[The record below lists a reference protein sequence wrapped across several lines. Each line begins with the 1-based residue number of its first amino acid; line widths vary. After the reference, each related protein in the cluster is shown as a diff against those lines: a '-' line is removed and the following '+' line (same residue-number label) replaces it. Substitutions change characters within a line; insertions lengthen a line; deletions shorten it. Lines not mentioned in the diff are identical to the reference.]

1 MASGPHN
8 STSVPVLGSS
18 RAWLVWGVAVAFVIY
33 YFAIQTGYSIVNP
46 SIQKDLGLTSS
57 QVGVIA
63 AVYTWAYAVCQFFSG
78 ALLDRLGARKV
89 LLPAVAF
96 VTLGAFIFANAAS
109 FEILLLSQFV
119 LALGAC
125 AGFIGA
131 GYVGGQWFGMAKFS
145 FMFGLVQ
152 FAASISSAFSQNLI
166 SWLLGFWSWQTLS
179 NGMGV
184 VGILLFV
191 LSVLVIRNPA
201 SVVQEDNQGI
211 NGFVSSVLSGILRVA
226 RIRHV
231 WHAALIGGLL
241 FGVLLACG
249 VVWAPKLMAVR
260 GMDTSHSTVAASLI
274 WLGLAAGCLV
284 VPKWSDAARRRKM
297 PILLCAALQ
306 LLAFVALVYAPDLS
320 VSVMM
325 GLCFAFGF
333 GNAAHMLAFST
344 AADVVEPSQIG
355 TASSLVNGIMF
366 LMGGVLISRPGMRID
381 MGIAEGV
388 DHGMALAQYA
398 ARPLVAAL
406 MLALL
411 LIALMR
417 ETYPAAAKT

>member
-1 MASGPHN
+1 MGSNSHN
-8 STSVPVLGSS
+8 NMPAPPPALSST
-18 RAWLVWGVAVAFVIY
+18 RAWLVWGVAVAVAFVIY

-145 FMFGLVQ
+145 LMFGLVQ

-179 NGMGV
+179 NGMG
-184 VGILLFV
+184 
-191 LSVLVIRNPA
+191 
-201 SVVQEDNQGI
+201 
-211 NGFVSSVLSGILRVA
+211 
-226 RIRHV
+226 
-231 WHAALIGGLL
+231 
-241 FGVLLACG
+241 
-249 VVWAPKLMAVR
+249 
-260 GMDTSHSTVAASLI
+260 
-274 WLGLAAGCLV
+274 
-284 VPKWSDAARRRKM
+284 
-297 PILLCAALQ
+297 
-306 LLAFVALVYAPDLS
+306 
-320 VSVMM
+320 
-325 GLCFAFGF
+325 
-333 GNAAHMLAFST
+333 
-344 AADVVEPSQIG
+344 
-355 TASSLVNGIMF
+355 
-366 LMGGVLISRPGMRID
+366 
-381 MGIAEGV
+381 
-388 DHGMALAQYA
+388 
-398 ARPLVAAL
+398 
-406 MLALL
+406 
-411 LIALMR
+411 MR
-417 ETYPAAAKT
+417 ESYPGAAKI